1 MQLIHWFL
9 SLYIKYHFGR
19 KEVYSFRCQVNPYNC
34 SREISRY
41 ETQYGVTEIISGD
54 KMLCKHNPKMKS
66 YERKHLL
73 MRINFISFH
82 PQWKF
87 MWTEIFSW
95 WNKILFQD
103 SSKHPINVNLKKAL
117 RSTCA
122 VKFILIFSSSLL
134 QTRWPKRLGCFISIL
149 LFNSSC
155 KTYMSKSRQTIVA
168 GTDPLSN
175 LAIHKFR

>member
-1 MQLIHWFL
+1 MRIIKTHLRGAAALTTLVIKQSFYAIIHWFL

-82 PQWKF
+82 PQ
-87 MWTEIFSW
+87 
-95 WNKILFQD
+95 
-103 SSKHPINVNLKKAL
+103 
-117 RSTCA
+117 
-122 VKFILIFSSSLL
+122 
-134 QTRWPKRLGCFISIL
+134 
-149 LFNSSC
+149 
-155 KTYMSKSRQTIVA
+155 
-168 GTDPLSN
+168 
-175 LAIHKFR
+175 